1 MESPS
6 SLVVYL
12 WCTIQRYTFSC
23 SLLFASISLLGLAY
37 SNILLSLSILW
48 SIHGLFQG
56 VGGPALTR
64 YVCDNYTNTKT
75 IVSTDTVWSILICGG
90 NLGYLFGPFIL
101 LPLIN
106 NDQWQ
111 HCFRVLGVVGVVMSL
126 AIYLFIYNTTNCTNT
141 KRNLTNNNSI
151 TNNNT
156 RFIAILKTSQF
167 WLTTLSSSLTYL
179 ALKTMADWT
188 FLYLVEHAG
197 SSTQVATELMVY
209 NEVGGI
215 AGTFLCGV
223 LSIYIGRY

>member
-1 MESPS
+1 MA
-6 SLVVYL
+6 
-12 WCTIQRYTFSC
+12 I
-23 SLLFASISLLGLAY
+23 
-37 SNILLSLSILW
+37 
-48 SIHGLFQG
+48 
-56 VGGPALTR
+56 
-64 YVCDNYTNTKT
+64 
-75 IVSTDTVWSILICGG
+75 
-90 NLGYLFGPFIL
+90 
-101 LPLIN
+101 
-106 NDQWQ
+106 
-111 HCFRVLGVVGVVMSL
+111 

-141 KRNLTNNNSI
+141 KRDLSNNNNI

-223 LSIYIGRY
+223 LSIYSGRY